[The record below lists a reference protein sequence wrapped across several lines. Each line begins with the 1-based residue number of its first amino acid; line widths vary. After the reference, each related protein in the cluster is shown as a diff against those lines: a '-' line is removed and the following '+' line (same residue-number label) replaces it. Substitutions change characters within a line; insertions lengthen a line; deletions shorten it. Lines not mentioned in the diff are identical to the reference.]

1 MRIRSRLTL
10 RMVALTAGLL
20 ALSFSTVYWFEAAG
34 RRKQFTQLLLSNAR
48 NRTIIHFEFEGAQSG
63 TNSFQEYRADVL
75 PNAELYLFT
84 FENELIYPGDN
95 TRWKPSI
102 EDVEAVRKNA
112 NSHFILSDGRE
123 MAGLHMVDEYN
134 GLVAFSV
141 ARDDEGLSRL
151 KTLQKTLLWVLLL
164 SLPLLWSLAY
174 WYSGRALLPIRNIIR
189 SAKTISSTEPSARLS
204 PTGSR
209 DELEDLVTAFNDLL
223 RRIEAA
229 FQAQKNLI
237 SNASHELRTPLA
249 AMHMGIDVL
258 LMKETDYDTL
268 RNELHRLKSQVQ
280 DLTTTTIH
288 LLMLAD
294 METRLREGR
303 HPQMPVNLADILF
316 KALEPLQSHPD
327 FHNLSWQLDEKLE
340 NEEALRTKGD
350 EPLLVIALRNLV
362 ENALKFGQSRPVEVK
377 LTRSEEDL
385 IVEVKDSGPGIPK
398 EEQEIIF
405 EPFQR
410 GAQAG
415 SEGRR
420 EEGRRE
426 EGRNEEDRN
435 EEDRNEED
443 RNEED
448 RNEEGRR
455 EEGRREEDADH
466 IPGHGLGLPLS
477 ARIAMLHQGTI
488 TLESTPGQGSLFR
501 LILPVTI
508 ST

>member
-1 MRIRSRLTL
+1 
-10 RMVALTAGLL
+10 
-20 ALSFSTVYWFEAAG
+20 
-34 RRKQFTQLLLSNAR
+34 
-48 NRTIIHFEFEGAQSG
+48 
-63 TNSFQEYRADVL
+63 
-75 PNAELYLFT
+75 
-84 FENELIYPGDN
+84 
-95 TRWKPSI
+95 
-102 EDVEAVRKNA
+102 
-112 NSHFILSDGRE
+112 
-123 MAGLHMVDEYN
+123 
-134 GLVAFSV
+134 
-141 ARDDEGLSRL
+141 
-151 KTLQKTLLWVLLL
+151 
-164 SLPLLWSLAY
+164 
-174 WYSGRALLPIRNIIR
+174 
-189 SAKTISSTEPSARLS
+189 
-204 PTGSR
+204 
-209 DELEDLVTAFNDLL
+209 
-223 RRIEAA
+223 
-229 FQAQKNLI
+229 
-237 SNASHELRTPLA
+237 
-249 AMHMGIDVL
+249 
-258 LMKETDYDTL
+258 
-268 RNELHRLKSQVQ
+268 
-280 DLTTTTIH
+280 
-288 LLMLAD
+288 MLAD

-327 FHNLSWQLDEKLE
+327 FHNLSWQIDEKLE

-426 EGRNEEDRN
+426 EGRR
-435 EEDRNEED
+435 
-443 RNEED
+443 
-448 RNEEGRR
+448 EEGRR
-455 EEGRREEDADH
+455 EEGADH

>member
-48 NRTIIHFEFEGAQSG
+48 NRTIIHFEFEGAQAG
-63 TNSFQEYRADVL
+63 TNPFQEYRADVL

-84 FENELIYPGDN
+84 FENELIYPSE
-95 TRWKPSI
+95 TTPWRPAL
-102 EDVEAVRKNA
+102 EDVEAVRKNTKT
-112 NSHFILSDGRE
+112 HFILSDGRE

-151 KTLQKTLLWVLLL
+151 RTLQHTLLWVLLL
-164 SLPLLWSLAY
+164 SLPLLWGLAY

-209 DELEDLVTAFNDLL
+209 DELEELVTAFNDLL
-223 RRIEAA
+223 RRIETA

-249 AMHMGIDVL
+249 AMHMGLDVL
-258 LMKETDYDTL
+258 LMKESNYETL

-280 DLTTTTIH
+280 DLTTTTNH
-288 LLMLAD
+288 LLLLAD
-294 METRLREGR
+294 METRMREGR
-303 HPQMPVNLADILF
+303 HPQMPINLADILF
-316 KALEPLQSHPD
+316 KALEPLQSHPE
-327 FHNLSWQLDEKLE
+327 FHNLSWQIDEKLE
-340 NEEALRTKGD
+340 NEEALSTKGD
-350 EPLLVIALRNLV
+350 EPLLIIALRNLV
-362 ENALKFGQSRPVEVK
+362 ENALKYGQSRPVEVK
-377 LTRSEEDL
+377 LIRSEGDL
-385 IVEVKDSGPGIPK
+385 VVEVKDQGPGIPK

-410 GAQAG
+410 GVQTRI
-415 SEGRR
+415 EGRR
-420 EEGRRE
+420 EGERNE
-426 EGRNEEDRN
+426 EGRNEEGGRN
-435 EEDRNEED
+435 EEE
-443 RNEED
+443 
-448 RNEEGRR
+448 RNEEG
-455 EEGRREEDADH
+455 ADH

-477 ARIAMLHQGTI
+477 ARIALLHRGTI
-488 TLESTPGQGSLFR
+488 TLESTLGQGSLFR
-501 LILPVTI
+501 LILPVSI

>member
-1 MRIRSRLTL
+1 
-10 RMVALTAGLL
+10 
-20 ALSFSTVYWFEAAG
+20 
-34 RRKQFTQLLLSNAR
+34 
-48 NRTIIHFEFEGAQSG
+48 
-63 TNSFQEYRADVL
+63 
-75 PNAELYLFT
+75 
-84 FENELIYPGDN
+84 
-95 TRWKPSI
+95 
-102 EDVEAVRKNA
+102 
-112 NSHFILSDGRE
+112 
-123 MAGLHMVDEYN
+123 
-134 GLVAFSV
+134 
-141 ARDDEGLSRL
+141 
-151 KTLQKTLLWVLLL
+151 
-164 SLPLLWSLAY
+164 
-174 WYSGRALLPIRNIIR
+174 
-189 SAKTISSTEPSARLS
+189 
-204 PTGSR
+204 
-209 DELEDLVTAFNDLL
+209 
-223 RRIEAA
+223 
-229 FQAQKNLI
+229 
-237 SNASHELRTPLA
+237 
-249 AMHMGIDVL
+249 
-258 LMKETDYDTL
+258 
-268 RNELHRLKSQVQ
+268 
-280 DLTTTTIH
+280 
-288 LLMLAD
+288 MLAD

-435 EEDRNEED
+435 EEDRNEEG
-443 RNEED
+443 R
-448 RNEEGRR
+448 REEGRR